1 MKLNFMLSDD
11 NKIDLFISHKIIE
24 KVGAFSNIKKFTSAI
39 SAICCFKLL
48 EITMLGQKKFT
59 PDIIFLDINMPKI
72 NGFQFISEF
81 EKLNIKEKEK
91 IKIFILSSSTNTE
104 DVQKAIEQQSC
115 VGFINKPLT
124 QPIIEEIVGH
134 FKPYLTQYDCLNHD
148 NEHF

>member
-1 MKLNFMLSDD
+1 
-11 NKIDLFISHKIIE
+11 
-24 KVGAFSNIKKFTSAI
+24 
-39 SAICCFKLL
+39 
-48 EITMLGQKKFT
+48 MLGQKKFT